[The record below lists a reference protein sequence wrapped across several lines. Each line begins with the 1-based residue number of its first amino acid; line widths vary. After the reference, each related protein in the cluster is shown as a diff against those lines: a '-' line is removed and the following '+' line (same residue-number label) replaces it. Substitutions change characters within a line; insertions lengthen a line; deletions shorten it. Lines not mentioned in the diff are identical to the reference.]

1 MKAWWLPEL
10 VRFWNLVYGRYGLQP
25 RKVAFTVLLCF
36 MKDTVPTVGETDTCA
51 REDESDSIWPGL
63 LPLITQSTLAKH
75 SRCLGK
81 LPTWCS
87 TPPRGC
93 RWQATRDPVCGT
105 PEVFTA
111 LLCHFSLKEDKY
123 FFFFHSLWRQRCT
136 NYVFRQRQVGRNY
149 KWETFNS
156 SGWQDLG
163 WSFLTL
169 ILFMFC
175 LAQKVYEMA
184 YKNTHTLRCSKII
197 KFESK

>member
-36 MKDTVPTVGETDTCA
+36 MKGNVPTVGETDTCA

-63 LPLITQSTLAKH
+63 LPLIRQFTLAKH
-75 SRCLGK
+75 SCCLGK

-93 RWQATRDPVCGT
+93 RWQATRDSMCGT

-111 LLCHFSLKEDKY
+111 LLCHFSLKEDK
-123 FFFFHSLWRQRCT
+123 FFFLS
-136 NYVFRQRQVGRNY
+136 
-149 KWETFNS
+149 
-156 SGWQDLG
+156 
-163 WSFLTL
+163 LTL
-169 ILFMFC
+169 TTNMYKLYIHTDKSWKELQMRNIWFIR
-175 LAQKVYEMA
+175 LAEFGVKFSYFDFIYV
-184 YKNTHTLRCSKII
+184 LPCSKSIWDGL
-197 KFESK
+197 